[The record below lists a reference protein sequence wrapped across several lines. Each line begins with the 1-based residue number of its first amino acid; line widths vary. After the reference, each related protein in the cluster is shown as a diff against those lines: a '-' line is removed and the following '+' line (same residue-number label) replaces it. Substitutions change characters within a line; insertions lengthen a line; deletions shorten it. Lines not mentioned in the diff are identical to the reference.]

1 MSLIDRMLNRLG
13 YERRDASDPYW
24 ANYSALRG
32 NGVTPA
38 RAESVS
44 TVYACVSAISE
55 TIATLPLVLY
65 RREGDDGRERAK
77 DHPLYK
83 ALHDSP
89 NGNQTALEFREQM
102 QAAVLL
108 KGNAYA
114 EIIRGYDGQVRE
126 LLPLHPD
133 RVNVLALENGRLG
146 YEYTDT
152 KGRVRR
158 LLQDEVFHLRHRSDN
173 GALGVSPITAARE
186 VVELA
191 LAERDHGN
199 STFRN
204 GTRLSGILKFPA
216 KLNPAQRKTIGDS
229 WNSQYA
235 GGANA
240 GKTALLEEGVE
251 YQTVSMTLE
260 DAEWIASRQFSVEEV
275 CRLFRVPP
283 TIVGDLRHG
292 NYSNS
297 VEMSRQFVVLS
308 LRRHL
313 TMWEQAISRCLLTEA
328 GRRIYFAEHSVEG
341 LLRGDSLNRAQF
353 YQRALEDGWMDAGEV
368 RQLENLPKKEIHAD
382 RNQAPQAPNPQA
394 PHQGTGAENKD
405 PDNQNTP
412 GQAGSKR
419 PNPGA

>member
-1 MSLIDRMLNRLG
+1 MSLITRMLNRLG

-24 ANYSALRG
+24 ANYTALRSG
-32 NGVTPA
+32 GTSPA

-55 TIATLPLVLY
+55 TIATLPLALY
-65 RREGDDGRERAK
+65 RRSSDDGRERAK

-83 ALHDSP
+83 VLHDSP
-89 NGNQTALEFREQM
+89 NSNQTALEFREQM

-114 EIIRGYDGQVRE
+114 EIIRGHDGQVRE

-133 RVNVLALENGRLG
+133 RVNVLVLENGRLG
-146 YEYTDT
+146 YEYVDT

-158 LLQDEVFHLRHRSDN
+158 LLQDEVFHLRHRTEN
-173 GALGVSPITAARE
+173 GATGVSPIAAARE

-204 GTRLSGILKFPA
+204 GTRLSGMLKFPA
-216 KLNPAQRKTIGDS
+216 KLNSNQRDQIRDS
-229 WNSQYA
+229 WQSQYA

-240 GKTALLEEGVE
+240 GKTAILEEGVE

-328 GRRIYFAEHSVEG
+328 GRRIYFAEHNVEG
-341 LLRGDSLNRAQF
+341 LLRGDSLTRAQF
-353 YQRALEDGWMDAGEV
+353 YHHAIDDGWMDADEV
-368 RQLENLPKKEIHAD
+368 RQLENLPKKELNANRD
-382 RNQAPQAPNPQA
+382 QTTQAPDAQATAPN
-394 PHQGTGAENKD
+394 
-405 PDNQNTP
+405 
-412 GQAGSKR
+412 AGPIKGKGIDDTA
-419 PNPGA
+419 N

>member
-1 MSLIDRMLNRLG
+1 MSLMKRVMSHFG

-24 ANYSALRG
+24 SNYQALRG
-32 NGVTPA
+32 GTSPA
-38 RAESVS
+38 RAESIS

-55 TIATLPLVLY
+55 TIASLPLMLY

-77 DHPLYK
+77 DHPLYSV
-83 ALHDSP
+83 LHDTP
-89 NGNQTALEFREQM
+89 NGIQTALEFREQM

-114 EIIRGYDGQVRE
+114 EIQRGWDGQVRA
-126 LLPLHPD
+126 LLPLPSD
-133 RVNVLALENGRLG
+133 RVTVLTLDSGRLG
-146 YEYTDT
+146 YEYADK
-152 KGRVRR
+152 KGNVRR
-158 LLQDEVFHLRHRSDN
+158 LLQEEVFHLRHRSEN
-173 GALGVSPITAARE
+173 GILGISPITAARE
-186 VVELA
+186 VVDLA

-199 STFRN
+199 STFNN
-204 GTRLSGILKFPA
+204 GTRLSGVLKFPQ
-216 KLNPAQRKTIGDS
+216 KLKPEQRKAIGDS
-229 WNSQYA
+229 WASQHA

-240 GKTALLEEGVE
+240 GKTAILEEGVE

-260 DAEWIASRQFSVEEV
+260 DAEWIAARQFSVEEV

-313 TMWEQAISRCLLTEA
+313 TMWEQAISRCLLTDA
-328 GRRIYFAEHSVEG
+328 GRRTYFAEHNIEG

-353 YQRALEDGWMDAGEV
+353 YHYALTDKWMLPDEV
-368 RQLENLPKKEIHAD
+368 RKIENLPKRELDATE
-382 RNQAPQAPNPQA
+382 APSQQD
-394 PHQGTGAENKD
+394 GT
-405 PDNQNTP
+405 
-412 GQAGSKR
+412 
-419 PNPGA
+419 